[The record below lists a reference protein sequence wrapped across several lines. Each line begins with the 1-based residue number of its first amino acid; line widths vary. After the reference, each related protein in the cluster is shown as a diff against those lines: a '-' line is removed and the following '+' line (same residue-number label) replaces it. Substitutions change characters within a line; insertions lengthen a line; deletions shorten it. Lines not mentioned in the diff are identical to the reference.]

1 VTLAARL
8 FVLFAVAGAPL
19 AWIGQLLLG
28 YVLEESACSAGDGEE
43 VWGLGVHA
51 WHVIV
56 GTAALAVAVT
66 ALAAAAALRAGATAG
81 DLDPPDRGFL
91 ASWGLVAAALFAF
104 TIVLTGVGSTVL
116 DSCRGG

>member
-8 FVLFAVAGAPL
+8 FALFAVAGAPL
-19 AWIGQLLLG
+19 AWAGQLVLG
-28 YVLEESACSAGDGEE
+28 YVLEEAACSPGDGEE

-56 GTAALAVAVT
+56 GAAALGVAVA
-66 ALAAAAALRAGATAG
+66 ALAAAAALRAGETAG

-91 ASWGLVAAALFAF
+91 ASWGVVAAALFAF

-116 DSCRGG
+116 GTCQRG